1 MAAPK
6 VAEPRSYTRNKSWS
20 REVASGMLLLLLI
33 LICAYL
39 YSGAEAYYRVME
51 YITPFVFIFA
61 GGAFGVKAMLSQ
73 SVEGQGK

>member
-1 MAAPK
+1 MTTPK
-6 VAEPRSYTRNKSWS
+6 RNKSWS

-39 YSGAEAYYRVME
+39 YTSAEPYYRVVE
-51 YITPFVFIFA
+51 YITPFIFIFA
-61 GGAFGVKAMLSQ
+61 GGAFGVKAILTQ